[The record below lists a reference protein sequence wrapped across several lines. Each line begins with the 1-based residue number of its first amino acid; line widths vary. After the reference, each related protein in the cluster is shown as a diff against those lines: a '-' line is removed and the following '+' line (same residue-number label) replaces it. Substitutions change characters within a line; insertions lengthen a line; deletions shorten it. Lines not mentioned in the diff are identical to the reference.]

1 MDGFECQAAF
11 GKRAGFVQHQGV
23 DLVEAF
29 EHVTAGQQHAQFV
42 QGTGGRGQR
51 CWGGQGQGAGAGGH
65 EQGEHD
71 PEGTAGVDFPP
82 GETDHGGRHRDEQ
95 QEPLRDAVG
104 DLCQARFFTLRAF
117 QQADDGRQA
126 RGIAQRLH
134 LDGQRAFD
142 IQRAGSDAV
151 ADAACLR
158 QVFTRQQ

>member
-1 MDGFECQAAF
+1 MQG
-11 GKRAGFVQHQGV
+11 AG
-23 DLVEAF
+23 
-29 EHVTAGQQHAQFV
+29 
-42 QGTGGRGQR
+42 GGGQR
-51 CWGGQGQGAGAGGH
+51 CWGGQGQCARAGGH

-71 PEGTAGVDFPP
+71 PESAAGVDLPP
-82 GETDHGGRHRDEQ
+82 GVADHGSSHEDEQ
-95 QEPLRDAVG
+95 QKPLRDAVG

-117 QQADDGRQA
+117 QQAHDGRQA